1 VFLPKKERLIAL
13 FVIFLH
19 QNYEN
24 NALHLFEKKMSLI
37 LT

>member
-1 VFLPKKERLIAL
+1 L